1 MSVNSSSSSVR
12 FGTFE
17 LDLQTGELRHAGKKV
32 KLQEQPF
39 QVLAALLERPGEL
52 VTREELRSKLWPSDT
67 FVDFDHSLNA
77 AIKRLRDA
85 LGESADAPVF
95 IETMARRGY
104 RFMAPVN
111 GSAPPSGNQIAP
123 LPERSKSFLS
133 TYRLAIGCLALILIA
148 SVVWAVWRL
157 PSRHTDIIER
167 KLTANL
173 SENSVTSAAVSPDGK
188 YLAYADNTGV
198 YLKLIRTG
206 ETHRVPLPADFTAR
220 VDDWFPDGSHLLVTR
235 QERVERAS
243 LWSISV
249 FGGLPRHLADDASGA
264 SLSPDGSRIAFC
276 RGSLNLNFDG
286 LFDGL
291 CGQEEW
297 VMRSDGTEVVKVA
310 APKSD
315 GLVLSVVGVPTWS
328 PDGKSIAYNRT
339 NWPYNDVS
347 TSSVEVNEWQ
357 KTNAQTLFS
366 DSRLT
371 PALHWLRD
379 GRLIYALSDSQYDRQ
394 DSSLWTVPLQFAKIS
409 GPPNRITGGSG
420 WISHV
425 AGSADGRVVTIL
437 RGRRSRGVS
446 IGTLAADG
454 THLLANRRLTLDENA
469 NFAGSWTPDSKAVL
483 FSSDRNGTNE
493 IFKQPIDQP
502 LAESLAS
509 SEEQLSQPRL
519 TPDGSEIL
527 YVSTPKSNNPETS
540 ILAIPIGGGTPR
552 LLLKDVGIWNV
563 QCARLPSTLC
573 LYSITKGNTTE
584 TFRFDVR
591 SGIRTG
597 TPEIDA
603 PYCNWSLSP
612 DGSQRAIILISPK
625 QEKIQLRPTST
636 GETRDLVV
644 KGWNG
649 LRNIDWSADGKSL
662 LVGWHNYEWDSA
674 LLNVALDGRASVLL
688 HTRGP
693 EVWYAIPSPDGRL
706 LAIAEAIGTNN
717 VWQIEIFR

>member
-1 MSVNSSSSSVR
+1 MSVNSSASIVR

-17 LDLQTGELRHAGKKV
+17 LELQSGELRHAGQKV

-39 QVLAALLERPGEL
+39 QVLATLLEHPGKV
-52 VTREELRSKLWPSDT
+52 VTREELRSKLWPEDT

-85 LGESADAPVF
+85 LGESADAPVY
-95 IETMARRGY
+95 IETLARRGY
-104 RFMAPVN
+104 RFIAPVN
-111 GSAPPSGNQIAP
+111 GSSGLSGMAVAPALERSQSFFFAHRIAIACIAP
-123 LPERSKSFLS
+123 IVI
-133 TYRLAIGCLALILIA
+133 AALL
-148 SVVWAVWRL
+148 WAMWRL
-157 PSRHTDIIER
+157 PSRHADITER

-173 SENSVTSAAVSPDGK
+173 SENSVSSAAVSADGK

-198 YLKLIRTG
+198 YLKLISTG
-206 ETHRVPLPADFTAR
+206 ETHPVPLPPGFSAR

-235 QERVERAS
+235 QEPSRKAS
-243 LWSISV
+243 LWSISL
-249 FGGLPRHLADDASGA
+249 FGGSPRQLADDASGA
-264 SLSPDGSRIAFC
+264 SLSPDGYRIAFF
-276 RGSLNLNFDG
+276 RGASSFDG
-286 LFDGL
+286 VW
-291 CGQEEW
+291 GQEEW

-310 APKSD
+310 AAGSD
-315 GLVLSVVGVPTWS
+315 GSMVGVPTWS

-339 NWPYNDVS
+339 NCAYKMS
-347 TSSVEVNEWQ
+347 TSSIEVNEWQ
-357 KTNAQTLFS
+357 KPNAQTLFS

-379 GRLIYALSDSQYDRQ
+379 GRLIYALGDSRYDRQ
-394 DSSLWTVPLQFAKIS
+394 GSSLWIVPVREFAKIS

-420 WISHV
+420 WILHV

-437 RGRRSRGVS
+437 RGRWSPFVS

-454 THLLANRRLTLDENA
+454 THLLANRRLTLDENE
-469 NFAGSWTPDSKAVL
+469 NSPGTWTPDSKAVL
-483 FSSDRNGTNE
+483 FSSDRNGIPE

-502 LAESLAS
+502 LAESLATS
-509 SEEQLSQPRL
+509 AEQLSLPRL
-519 TPDGSEIL
+519 TPDGSEVL
-527 YVSTPKSNNPETS
+527 YISDPKSTDPETPSS

-552 LLLKDVGIWNV
+552 LVLKDVGISNV

-591 SGIRTG
+591 SGTRTG
-597 TPEIDA
+597 PPEIDA
-603 PYCNWSLSP
+603 RYCNWSLSP
-612 DGSQRAIILISPK
+612 DGSQRAIIVLSPE
-625 QEKIQLRPTST
+625 QEKVQLRPTSS

-649 LRNIDWSADGKSL
+649 LMNIDWSADGKSL
-662 LVGWHNYEWDSA
+662 LVGWHNYESDSA
-674 LLNVALDGRASVLL
+674 LLNITLDGRASVLL

-706 LAIAEAIGTNN
+706 LAIGEATGTNN
-717 VWQIEIFR
+717 VWQIVNF